1 MCSSDLAPAGH
12 PRPRRA
18 LLRRQDEGV
27 GEGGRQRE
35 LAGGPLVERPDHRL
49 LGERQV
55 DHCVR
60 EVDAGLGQ
68 SHELDGLRRARTL
81 IEKADHMPR
90 KAMEI
95 CRQIIDLEIQNIM
108 TLPEHNF

>member
-1 MCSSDLAPAGH
+1 MM
-12 PRPRRA
+12 
-18 LLRRQDEGV
+18 
-27 GEGGRQRE
+27 
-35 LAGGPLVERPDHRL
+35 
-49 LGERQV
+49 LGK
-55 DHCVR
+55 
-60 EVDAGLGQ
+60 
-68 SHELDGLRRARTL
+68 LDGLRRARTL